1 VSVLTRKGT
10 RLPLAQSL
18 GGPAAT
24 PATKEPAPVATLP
37 FVRSSFRHTEQF
49 WDRTQIITTAPVA
62 LGPVDVAPFGYAR
75 SILLIVETSTDG
87 TAGSGVLTATGDGP
101 FNVIRDISLSDVN
114 GQNLVGPLNGYDLF
128 LMNLFG
134 GYAWNSDPRTLPD
147 YEYSLTRISFT
158 LRIPLEI
165 TQWDAYGSI
174 PNMNAA
180 STYKLNL
187 SLAGGSTVY
196 STAPTAYPTL
206 RIRAVLEAW
215 ALPQAQD
222 LNGAP
227 QEQRPPAVNTTQ
239 FWTKNNQ
246 VIAAGDQS
254 LRIQRMGNLIR
265 NIIFVNRDASGVR
278 KVNTDFPDPIR
289 ITWDNRDLM
298 IHPFRYHQTWL
309 GEMYQGNM
317 FPDRSQTPLDDDA
330 STNGEPRY
338 LTGVVPL
345 PFHDDQDGHPG
356 NENRNLW
363 LPTVES
369 QGLYLRGTFVAAGSV
384 DILVNDVIPAGAK

>member
-1 VSVLTRKGT
+1 M
-10 RLPLAQSL
+10 PLAQTL
-18 GGPAAT
+18 GGPAPT
-24 PATKEPAPVATLP
+24 PQTSQNQAPVATLP

-49 WDRTQIITTAPVA
+49 WDRTQIVTTAPIA

-87 TAGSGVLTATGDGP
+87 TAGAGVLQANGDGP
-101 FNVIRDISLSDVN
+101 FSVLRDISVTDVN
-114 GQNLVGPLNGYDLF
+114 GQNLVGPFNGYDLF
-128 LMNLFG
+128 LANLFG
-134 GYAWNSDPRTLPD
+134 GYAWNPDPRTLPD

-158 LRIPLEI
+158 LRIPFEV

-180 STYKLNL
+180 STYKLNV
-187 SLAGGSTVY
+187 SLAAGVSVY
-196 STAPTAYPTL
+196 STAPTTFPTL

-215 ALPQAQD
+215 ALPQSQD

-246 VIAAGDQS
+246 VIASGDQS

-265 NIIFVNRDASGVR
+265 QILFVNRDASGVR
-278 KVNTDFPDPIR
+278 KALSDIGDPIR

-298 IHPFRYHQTWL
+298 IHPQRYHETWL
-309 GEMYQGNM
+309 AEMYNPNM
-317 FPDRSQTPLDDDA
+317 FPNRADTALDDDA
-330 STNGEPRY
+330 TTNGEPRY
-338 LTGVVPL
+338 LVGVFPL

-369 QGLYLRGTFVAAGSV
+369 QGLYFRANFATAGSV
-384 DILVNDVIPAGAK
+384 DILVNDVVPAGAK